1 MNKKLLLVALTC
13 TVLAFTSNL
22 FAQDPSTLCTNG
34 ATIQAIVVGS
44 SAQANTMAYAAEDV
58 ITKLGTGPFNLFSV
72 KGLTGSGSTE
82 GYTAAIQDVRPS
94 ANGALDSATLWVI
107 YDTPTGSNACNVWAY
122 YNLDS
127 TVGNRA
133 FFAALH
139 TTVGTKT
146 YSGAGV
152 WPCLAGMSAAPCAS
166 VVSPGLDQANW
177 CTGACTYSKQSSL
190 VGGQVDQFNV
200 GGTNYTATASTD
212 FLPTSVYT
220 ALTNT
225 AALAQNSGGT
235 AKPSAY
241 CGQLGAASATTNF
254 FCYFSAAATDVRPED
269 AYYATARLIK
279 NTVATGM
286 TGLDYSN
293 TNCRVGS
300 NITCQIYD
308 SFGQHGTF
316 NALQFNVT
324 GKDPYDTTA
333 SVPGYTTL
341 SVGASPIMIEVS
353 ENGAGTSVAFNKQV
367 TDANGKTIYLFNNI
381 NRNQLATIFSGNSYC
396 TGDILPAAPLACEA
410 VNPQLGCGFGSG
422 PALQVVHREPLSG
435 TYNTFEFTGV
445 HTSGGSNNAAISKLS
460 TTGWTSND
468 DGGQEMFMSAT
479 SSEVTNAAV
488 YPYFIDPGAAGMG
501 WSGGSLASACGG
513 PVSTLGGINV
523 VGVPTGTQNCSDPI
537 FISGANLPKAP
548 NCASGTYLR
557 MRSIGTGQEVPDVM
571 GLNNTGA
578 AQVKDG
584 IGYTFWSYGNVSKS
598 WSSGSPIAHYL
609 TVDHIDPL
617 FETAGGYG
625 GYYGYDRTDLGGAVI
640 PNTFPNC
647 DSGTSSSLV
656 KPCTNTIPF
665 THMYDGSYP
674 LWSMLRVVTF
684 AVKTNSS
691 EVPVGIQNLIAYDQ
705 QEAAPV
711 AQGGSN
717 TADFAPFLTNLV
729 NSGTITA
736 PSWKGDLNL
745 GIYRVHFKEGTGA
758 ASVNPGNGHTKCA
771 GVYTGV
777 ALQGGTSAQSACL
790 VDTGSDV
797 GGAVETVQSDADF
810 STDFG
815 GLTIETVALPTTY
828 EQYGQRQ

>member
-13 TVLAFTSNL
+13 TVLAFTGNL
-22 FAQDPSTLCTNG
+22 FAQDPSSLCTNG
-34 ATIQAIVVGS
+34 ATVQAIVVGS
-44 SAQANTMAYAAEDV
+44 SAQFDTMAYAAQDV
-58 ITKLGTGPFNLFSV
+58 ITKLGTTPFNLFSS
-72 KGLTGSGSTE
+72 KGLSGSGSSE
-82 GYTAAIQDVRPS
+82 AYVSAIEDIRPTA
-94 ANGALDSATLWVI
+94 NNALDSATLWVI
-107 YDTPTGSNACNVWAY
+107 YDTPSGSNPCNVWAY
-122 YNLDS
+122 YSVDS

-133 FFAALH
+133 FFASVH
-139 TTVGTKT
+139 TTVSTKT

-152 WPCLAGMSAAPCAS
+152 WPCLAGMSAAPCS
-166 VVSPGLDQANW
+166 NPLTVGLDQANW
-177 CTGACTYSKQSSL
+177 CTGACTFSKQTSQ
-190 VGGQVDQFNV
+190 VGGVPDQYNV
-200 GGTNYTATASTD
+200 SGVNYTATAATD

-220 ALTNT
+220 AITNT

-254 FCYFSAAATDVRPED
+254 FCYFSAAATDIRPED

-279 NTVATGM
+279 NAVATGM
-286 TGLDYSN
+286 TGLDYNNSN
-293 TNCRVGS
+293 CKVGS
-300 NITCQIYD
+300 DTTCQIYD

-316 NALQFNVT
+316 NALLFNIT
-324 GKDPYDTTA
+324 AKDPYDTLA

-341 SVGASPIMIEVS
+341 SVGAAPVLVEVS
-353 ENGAGTSVAFNKQV
+353 ENGAGTSVAFNKTY
-367 TDANGKTIYLFNNI
+367 TDTNGNTVYLFNNI

-410 VNPQLGCGFGSG
+410 VNPQPGCGFGSG

-435 TYNTFEFTGV
+435 TYNTFEFTGIR
-445 HTSGGSNNAAISKLS
+445 SMGGSNNAAISHES
-460 TTGWTSND
+460 ATGWTSND

-479 SSEVTNAAV
+479 STEVTNSAV
-488 YPYFIDPGAAGMG
+488 YPYFIDPGASGMG

-513 PVSTLGGINV
+513 PISTLGLINV
-523 VGVPTGTQNCSDPI
+523 AGIPSGTQNCSDPL
-537 FISGANLPKAP
+537 FISGANLPRVP
-548 NCASGTYLR
+548 NCASGNYLR
-557 MRSIGTGQEVPDVM
+557 MRAIGTGQEVPDVM
-571 GLNNTGA
+571 GLNNSGA

-584 IGYTFWSYGNVSKS
+584 IGYTFWSYGNVSKA
-598 WSSGSPIAHYL
+598 WSSGNPIAHYL

-617 FETAGGYG
+617 FATAGGY
-625 GYYGYDRTDLGGAVI
+625 YDRTDLGGAVI

-647 DSGTSSSLV
+647 DGGTSTTIT
-656 KPCTNTIPF
+656 KPCTNYIPF
-665 THMYDGSYP
+665 THLYDGSYP
-674 LWSMLRVVTF
+674 LFSVLRVVTF
-684 AVKTNSS
+684 AVKTNAS
-691 EVPVGIQNLIAYDQ
+691 EVPIGIQNLIALDQ

-717 TADFAPFLTNLV
+717 TADFVPFLTNLV

-758 ASVNPGNGHTKCA
+758 AAVNPGNGHEQCA
-771 GVYTGV
+771 GSFTGV
-777 ALQGGTSAQSACL
+777 ALQGGTAAHSACL

-810 STDFG
+810 AVDFDSQTVEG
-815 GLTIETVALPTTY
+815 VALSATY